1 MELNDVI
8 KALEELK
15 ARVSELEN
23 RITKEEVPDISD
35 LDWAKWVATD
45 EDGCIFAFTVR
56 PARGKSRWG
65 LETEGWF
72 ESITPEQA
80 LKLCGRVPAWTNDE
94 PTPVKR

>member
-15 ARVSELEN
+15 TRVSELEN

-35 LDWAKWVATD
+35 WAKWVATD
-45 EDGCIFAFTVR
+45 EDGCIFAFTVK
-56 PARGKSRWG
+56 PTRGESRWG
-65 LETEGWF
+65 LETKGWF
-72 ESITPEQA
+72 ESITITQA
-80 LKLCGRVPAWTNDE
+80 MLLCGRVPAWTNDE